1 MYTAQRF
8 LSYNYINS
16 YSTSCNFFCHRNRL
30 TRLNSDKNGTFWQ
43 KKREI
48 MTEKKNK
55 KNGEVRD
62 PLAQSLAVQN
72 SRTRK
77 ECTITSYNLV
87 LKHEC

>member
-1 MYTAQRF
+1 
-8 LSYNYINS
+8 
-16 YSTSCNFFCHRNRL
+16 
-30 TRLNSDKNGTFWQ
+30 
-43 KKREI
+43 
-48 MTEKKNK
+48 MTEKKQ

>member
-1 MYTAQRF
+1 MVWH
-8 LSYNYINS
+8 LD
-16 YSTSCNFFCHRNRL
+16 RL

-43 KKREI
+43 KKRYI
-48 MTEKKNK
+48 MTEKKTK
-55 KNGEVRD
+55 KTKNGD

-72 SRTRK
+72 SRTQK